1 MDQEQTFDIVDT
13 PSKANWYFPTEE
25 DFENR
30 EEVVKWREIERGI
43 YKLHE
48 VQDRGRNK
56 YGPSVVLKL
65 ENSQGKKFLVWAPSS
80 LAYAIQNRERTSF
93 INNVGMKK
101 SEKGN
106 MYYDFKLL

>member
-1 MDQEQTFDIVDT
+1 MNQEQTFDTVDMQ
-13 PSKANWYFPTEE
+13 SKDNWYFPSQE
-25 DFENR
+25 DFEDP
-30 EEVVKWREIERGI
+30 EEVVKWREIGRGI

-48 VQDRGRNK
+48 VQDQRRNK

-65 ENSQGKKFLVWAPSS
+65 EHSGGKIFLVWAPSS

-93 INNVGMKK
+93 INNIGMKK